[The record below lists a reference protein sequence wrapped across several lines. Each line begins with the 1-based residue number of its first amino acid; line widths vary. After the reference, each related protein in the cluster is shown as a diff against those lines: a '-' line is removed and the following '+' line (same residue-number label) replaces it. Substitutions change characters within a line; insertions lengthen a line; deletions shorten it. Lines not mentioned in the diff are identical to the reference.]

1 VPCVGRNNMNN
12 TLSQWEQ
19 IENYFKEYKTCT
31 SQQLREAFHFSDIRK
46 SVSILKQAG
55 KVRKIGKKGR
65 YAIYQYQGACTPIE
79 TPKKAIIVKD
89 QEGYEYIKY
98 VPVNENISSG
108 DKQIALC

>member
-1 VPCVGRNNMNN
+1 MNN

-65 YAIYQYQGACTPIE
+65 YAIYQYQGASIASSSEIDLVPE
-79 TPKKAIIVKD
+79 YYKD
-89 QEGYEYIKY
+89 EEGYEHCRMVHKAQ
-98 VPVNENISSG
+98 NISS
-108 DKQIALC
+108 QVQLL

>member
-1 VPCVGRNNMNN
+1 MNN
-12 TLSQWEQ
+12 VLSQWEQ

-65 YAIYQYQGACTPIE
+65 YAIYQYQGASSSTTSEIKPILE
-79 TPKKAIIVKD
+79 AVVYKD
-89 QEGYEYIKY
+89 DDGNEFIRYEE
-98 VPVNENISSG
+98 VPAQIDVSSG
-108 DKQIALC
+108 NDRQTTLL